1 VSDKTKIESEFFGL
15 ASQSDADKQCDEGP
29 EDAKQPAA
37 LGSHNGSPFRPVH
50 RSRVPV
56 LIVLDD
62 GCSDRG
68 EKVRLR
74 EKRITIG
81 RSESHVCIPHDSQIS
96 KQHAEIVR
104 VGDGIDA
111 FWQLRDLGSA
121 NKTFVRCREI
131 VLQPTSRFLLGSYFF
146 HFRPA
151 ERIGADPPEGDKTT
165 TAVRLP
171 SPSLITPA
179 LVCESQAAN
188 IDDQLLARKT
198 MSIGRPGYGNDL
210 EIDDALLAEKHAEVK
225 RLRDGSW
232 RLLSLSSQN
241 GIWAEID
248 GLRLSQK
255 CRFRCGEQE
264 FLFVLP

>member
-1 VSDKTKIESEFFGL
+1 
-15 ASQSDADKQCDEGP
+15 
-29 EDAKQPAA
+29 
-37 LGSHNGSPFRPVH
+37 
-50 RSRVPV
+50 
-56 LIVLDD
+56 
-62 GCSDRG
+62 
-68 EKVRLR
+68 
-74 EKRITIG
+74 
-81 RSESHVCIPHDSQIS
+81 
-96 KQHAEIVR
+96 
-104 VGDGIDA
+104 
-111 FWQLRDLGSA
+111 
-121 NKTFVRCREI
+121 
-131 VLQPTSRFLLGSYFF
+131 LGSYFF

-151 ERIGADPPEGDKTT
+151 ERIGADLPEGDKTT